1 MILQNGKKRREESL
15 SIECNIEGKITDELP
30 MILELYLKVTGYRA
44 MDEKEISLY
53 QLIIVTVGTKGYIK
67 LRHSYL
73 IFHPYEIFYNKKL
86 RQNKK

>member
-53 QLIIVTVGTKGYIK
+53 
-67 LRHSYL
+67 
-73 IFHPYEIFYNKKL
+73 
-86 RQNKK
+86 